1 MAKLDA
7 QTLSLM
13 EELKSGKGDFSEFLK
28 LADILKEKGI
38 QEKKSK
44 IQERLQKVK
53 DLVDEL
59 KLDAKDVIE
68 FLEGPKEEL
77 IKWTDEHG
85 VEWIRKD
92 GDLATQKWLKE
103 LSKKISQAELEKHIV
118 ATSEQGKTKAKK
130 TIAGLYV
137 AKTETK

>member
-1 MAKLDA
+1 MSKIDA
-7 QTLSLM
+7 QTL
-13 EELKSGKGDFSEFLK
+13 ELLDQVKSGKADFSEFLK

-38 QEKKSK
+38 QESKSK
-44 IQERLQKVK
+44 LQERLQKVK
-53 DLVDEL
+53 DLIDEL
-59 KLDAKDVIE
+59 KLNHEDVIE

-77 IKWTDEHG
+77 IKWTDENG

-118 ATSEQGKTKAKK
+118 ATSDQGKTKAKK